1 MTAAPFPARSG
12 TVGRLFGA
20 VVRRWWGRI
29 LDTPDAPSRMSRAGG
44 IGVATVD
51 LGTTLNPSLKLR
63 ERARSSWKAVQ

>member
-1 MTAAPFPARSG
+1 M
-12 TVGRLFGA
+12 TVGVVPAVSGPGRPA
-20 VVRRWWGRI
+20 VVGRI
-29 LDTPDAPSRMSRAGG
+29 LDTPDAPSRMSRVGA